1 MPSSLARSIEAL
13 LVASPRPQS
22 LSRLRLT
29 FGQEAADAAV
39 AELSEFWSGRG
50 MELSIKGDDASLA
63 PSKDALALLEQGDR
77 RGRRRLTEAAV
88 ETLCYIAFHQPVTV
102 PDIEKARG
110 VALNQGVMDSLL
122 DSGFVRTSLRK
133 TNSGRAVMY
142 VTTDLFLDHY
152 ALTSLADLPS
162 LEEMEDLL
170 NPPVDGYMENDSPQP
185 QDERAL
191 GLEMENFSSVSDTV
205 QSI

>member
-1 MPSSLARSIEAL
+1 MLGAD
-13 LVASPRPQS
+13 
-22 LSRLRLT
+22 
-29 FGQEAADAAV
+29 AADAAV
-39 AELSEFWSGRG
+39 QEIADFWSGRG
-50 MELSIKGDDASLA
+50 MELSIKGDDAALV
-63 PSKDALALLEQGDR
+63 PSKDVVTLMERADR
-77 RGRRRLTEAAV
+77 RGRRKLTEAAV
-88 ETLCYIAFHQPVTV
+88 ETLCFIAFHQPVTV

-110 VALNQGVMDSLL
+110 VALNQGVIDSLL
-122 DSGFVRTSLRK
+122 DSGFVRSSLRK

-170 NPPVDGYMENDSPQP
+170 NPPMDDQMENDSPQP

-205 QSI
+205 QSS

>member
-1 MPSSLARSIEAL
+1 MASSVARSIEAL
-13 LVASPRPQS
+13 LVASPKPQS
-22 LSRLRLT
+22 LARLRQMLGET
-29 FGQEAADAAV
+29 QVDEAV
-39 AELSEFWSGRG
+39 AEVSAFWQGRG
-50 MELSIKGDDASLA
+50 MELLIKGDEA
-63 PSKDALALLEQGDR
+63 ALVPAKETVTLIEQGER
-77 RGRRRLTEAAV
+77 RNRRRLTEAAV

-110 VALNQGVMDSLL
+110 VALNKGVMDSLL

-162 LEEMEDLL
+162 FEEMEDLL
-170 NPPVDGYMENDSPQP
+170 NPPMDTQTENDSPQP
-185 QDERAL
+185 HEERAL
-191 GLEMENFSSVSDTV
+191 GLEMENFSSVSDTD

>member
-1 MPSSLARSIEAL
+1 MASSVARSIEAL
-13 LVASPRPQS
+13 LVASPKPQS
-22 LSRLRLT
+22 LARLRQMLGET
-29 FGQEAADAAV
+29 QVNEAV
-39 AELSEFWSGRG
+39 AELSSFWQGRG
-50 MELSIKGDDASLA
+50 MELSIKGDEA
-63 PSKDALALLEQGDR
+63 ALVPAKETVTLMEQGER

-110 VALNQGVMDSLL
+110 VALNKGVMDSLL

-162 LEEMEDLL
+162 FEEMEDLL
-170 NPPVDGYMENDSPQP
+170 NPPMDTQIENDSPQP
-185 QDERAL
+185 QEERAL
-191 GLEMENFSSVSDTV
+191 GLEIENFSSVSDTD

>member
-1 MPSSLARSIEAL
+1 MPSPLARQIEAL

-22 LSRLRLT
+22 LARLRLML
-29 FGQEAADAAV
+29 GAEAADAAV
-39 AELSEFWSGRG
+39 QEIADFWSGRG
-50 MELSIKGDDASLA
+50 MELSIKGDDAALV
-63 PSKDALALLEQGDR
+63 PSKDVVTLMERADR
-77 RGRRRLTEAAV
+77 RGRRKLTEAAV
-88 ETLCYIAFHQPVTV
+88 ETLCFIAFHQPVTV

-110 VALNQGVMDSLL
+110 VALNQGVIDSLL
-122 DSGFVRTSLRK
+122 DSGFVRSSLRK

-170 NPPVDGYMENDSPQP
+170 NPPIDDQMENDSPQP

-205 QSI
+205 QSS